1 MNAGALLDHVQKH
14 PATRETATDILRR
27 GNAGSHPD
35 PCMHATHGHT
45 DLLAVAHVPFQAHT
59 QLSRFQSCYSR
70 RQARSST
77 SRLPTLSSASP
88 KGSPAQ
94 KQGAGRQSKLT
105 AQQLERG
112 GVGQAHPGTWE
123 L

>member
-1 MNAGALLDHVQKH
+1 MNARALLDHVQKR
-14 PATRETATDILRR
+14 PVTRETATDILRR
-27 GNAGSHPD
+27 GHAGSHPD
-35 PCMHATHGHT
+35 PRMHATHGPT
-45 DLLAVAHVPFQAHT
+45 DLLAAAHAPFQAHT
-59 QLSRFQSCYSR
+59 QLSRFQSSYS

-94 KQGAGRQSKLT
+94 KQGAGHQSKLT

-112 GVGQAHPGTWE
+112 GAGQARPGTWE